1 MGSTTVAALL
11 PGFLTLVR
19 MREEG
24 ERSSRI
30 AGAIDEGY
38 GRVGRGGEEVGY

>member
-19 MREEG
+19 VRKEG

-30 AGAIDEGY
+30 AGTIDEGY
-38 GRVGRGGEEVGY
+38 GRVARGGEEIGY